1 MQLAQGPEMCAS
13 FTFPKIFGKNIGED
27 LIVKAT
33 KVNSSFLAKYG
44 FVQNYASRELADKA
58 LREHL

>member
-1 MQLAQGPEMCAS
+1 MCAS